1 MTERKAVIKSADM
14 AEEMQQDS
22 IDVATQVFQFYYPS
36 IKNIFLYWIHIFHS
50 FFWTN
55 YIAFGII

>member
-36 IKNIFLYWIHIFHS
+36 IKNIFGTPGENPPPRFS
-50 FFWTN
+50 N
-55 YIAFGII
+55 